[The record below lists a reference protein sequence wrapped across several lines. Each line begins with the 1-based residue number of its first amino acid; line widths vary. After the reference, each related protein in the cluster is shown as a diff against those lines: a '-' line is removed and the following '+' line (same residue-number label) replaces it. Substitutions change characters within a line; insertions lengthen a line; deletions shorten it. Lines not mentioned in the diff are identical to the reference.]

1 MKADGGFVF
10 PFSQREKAWPLL
22 SRKGRKGRNFT
33 APRFEERRGFRLTSV
48 SLSDTFDLV
57 IRSFAHK
64 GLERFFRNGS
74 KAGIQ
79 AQHAAR
85 LRIQLGMLDD
95 AGAPEDMNAPGW
107 RLHPLKGNL
116 AGHWSVT
123 VNGNWRL
130 TFSFEGE
137 DAILVDYQDYH

>member
-1 MKADGGFVF
+1 MRYIE
-10 PFSQREKAWPLL
+10 S
-22 SRKGRKGRNFT
+22 
-33 APRFEERRGFRLTSV
+33 
-48 SLSDTFDLV
+48 V

-64 GLERFFRNGS
+64 GLEKFFRTGS

-85 LRIQLGMLDD
+85 LRLQLGMLDD
-95 AGAPEDMNAPGW
+95 VGAPEDMNAPGW

-116 AGHWSVT
+116 AGYWSVT